1 MRISMKKFPRRAGNP
16 TVEPITLADALT
28 HLRADS
34 DSGANDAYITSLIK
48 VARQTCEDRIER
60 TLISTPWRLK
70 LDGFTDA
77 IELLQPP
84 VIAVQYL
91 KYLDSDGVE
100 KTVNPADYVV
110 DTTSEPAWLVPGP
123 DKEWPETQPGAINTV
138 TVDYTAGYGTTAA
151 DVPAPLK
158 HWMLLAI
165 GSMYNTRNADGE
177 RAQVRHDFADALLAP
192 YRIMGV

>member
-1 MRISMKKFPRRAGNP
+1 MKAFPRRAGSP
-16 TVEPITLADALT
+16 AAEPITLAQALV
-28 HLRADS
+28 HLRADA
-34 DSGANDAYITSLIK
+34 DGGENDAYITGLIQ

-70 LDGFTDA
+70 LDGFPAA

-84 VIAVQYL
+84 VIAVQSL
-91 KYLDSDGVE
+91 KYLNADGVE
-100 KTVNPADYVV
+100 QTVNQADYVV

-123 DKEWPETQPGAINTV
+123 DKEWPETQSGAINTV
-138 TVDYTAGYGTTAA
+138 TVDYTAGYGANAA

-177 RAQVRHDFADALLAP
+177 RVQVPHDFADALLAP
-192 YRIMGV
+192 YRVIGV